1 MSIPIKSWPRKSATQ
16 PTDDLAAKAF
26 TLASGEKARRPT
38 SCGTATSSTITNGML
53 AVDFYD
59 ATSPQLI

>member
-16 PTDDLAAKAF
+16 PIDDLAAKAF
-26 TLASGEKARRPT
+26 TLASGEKANILRNRHEL
-38 SCGTATSSTITNGML
+38 SITNGML